1 MKIYEI
7 EIDDTIYQVKV
18 RKISE
23 EEYSSTTTS
32 MVMDSNS
39 ETDVVISAPMSGT
52 ILNVLVKEGQFVKQ
66 GDNLVILEAMK
77 MENEIVASKDGLVK
91 KILVKNQDLVE
102 SDQTLIIM

>member
-18 RKISE
+18 RNISE
-23 EEYSSTTTS
+23 DEYSSKTS
-32 MVMDSNS
+32 STVMDSSS

-77 MENEIVASKDGLVK
+77 MENEIVASKDGQIK
-91 KILVKNQDLVE
+91 KILVKNQDLVDSE
-102 SDQTLIIM
+102 QTLIIM